1 MKHPPHPGRIIAQ
14 DCLEALGVSA
24 TEGAKRLGVSR
35 TTLSRVI
42 NGKAGISADMAI
54 RLEKMGWSTAGQWL
68 RLQTAYDLADAR
80 QHEDEIKVE
89 RYGREMAD
97 RAL

>member
-1 MKHPPHPGRIIAQ
+1 MPMKNSPHPGRIIGQ
-14 DCLEALGVSA
+14 DCLAALDLSV

-68 RLQTAYDLADAR
+68 RLQTAYDLMQAR
-80 QHEDEIKVE
+80 LHEDEINVT
-89 RYGREMAD
+89 RYEPQPTA
-97 RAL
+97 